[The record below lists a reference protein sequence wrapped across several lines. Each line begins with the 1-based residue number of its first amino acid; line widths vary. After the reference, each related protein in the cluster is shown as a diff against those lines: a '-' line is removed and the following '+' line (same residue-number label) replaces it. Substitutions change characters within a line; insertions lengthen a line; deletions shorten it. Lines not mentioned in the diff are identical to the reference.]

1 MHTCTYHVYSLRQ
14 LECDGSLWTWLHTQA
29 AWDVEGKPGEGACC
43 FKHMKLGA
51 GGVANKCFDVQVSG
65 CVLVREERHLDDI
78 AELVGG
84 RVAVGRGRGRDG

>member
-1 MHTCTYHVYSLRQ
+1 
-14 LECDGSLWTWLHTQA
+14 
-29 AWDVEGKPGEGACC
+29 
-43 FKHMKLGA
+43 MKLGA

-84 RVAVGRGRGRDG
+84 RGAVGRGRGRDG